1 MAAGA
6 TGERSFQETPTWA
19 VTVVCAVFVIIS
31 LLIEHG
37 IHSLGKWFRKRR
49 NKALIEALE
58 KIKSELMLLGF
69 ISLLLTVGTTYITR
83 ICIPSK
89 LGNTMLPC
97 RTDATK
103 KDQGGAGGRKLLSN
117 DGNVMWRRVLAGSSG
132 DDFCTKNGKVPLIS
146 QIAVHQ
152 LHIFIFVLAVFHILY
167 NVITMALGQAKMK
180 KWKAW
185 ESETESFEYQFTN
198 DPARFRFTHQTSFV
212 RRHSGLS
219 RTPGIKWIVAF
230 CRQFFGS
237 LSKVDY
243 LTMRRGFINAHFAP
257 DSKFNFHKYIKRSLE
272 DDFKVVVGIS
282 IPLWIFAVIFLLLN
296 VYKWYS
302 LTWLAFAPLI
312 IILLVGTKLELI
324 IMEMAQEIQDRTAF
338 VKGAPVYEFKIT
350 SCFHENLPLLL
361 IIVCLGVALQFL
373 CSYNTFPLYALVT
386 QMGSHMKQAI
396 FEEKTAK
403 ALIKWH
409 KAVKDKKNLR
419 KGGVDSSSGFMSA
432 ENTPSRGTS
441 PRLRVPLLIGMH
453 QEEGPPTRT
462 EESHNIE
469 FTFVKA

>member
-89 LGNTMLPC
+89 VGNTMLPC

-103 KDQGGAGGRKLLSN
+103 KDQGGAGRRKLLSN
-117 DGNVMWRRVLAGSSG
+117 DENVMWRRVLAGSSG
-132 DDFCTKNGKVPLIS
+132 DDFCPKNGKVPLIS

-185 ESETESFEYQFTN
+185 ESETESLEYQFTN

-219 RTPGIKWIVAF
+219 RTPGIKWI
-230 CRQFFGS
+230 
-237 LSKVDY
+237 
-243 LTMRRGFINAHFAP
+243 AHFAT

-296 VYKWYS
+296 VYEWYS

-312 IILLVGTKLELI
+312 IIPLVGTKLELI

-338 VKGAPVYEFKIT
+338 VKGAPVIEPSNKYFWFNRRQWILYLIHFTSFQYEFKIT

-396 FEEKTAK
+396 FEEQTAK
-403 ALIKWH
+403 ALMKWH
-409 KAVKDKKNLR
+409 KAVRDKKKLK
-419 KGGVDSSSGFMSA
+419 KGGVDSSSGFMSW

-441 PRLRVPLLIGMH
+441 PIHLLHKH
-453 QEEGPPTRT
+453 QTK
-462 EESHNIE
+462 NQI
-469 FTFVKA
+469 

>member
-89 LGNTMLPC
+89 VGNTMLPC

-103 KDQGGAGGRKLLSN
+103 KDQGGAGRRKLLSN
-117 DGNVMWRRVLAGSSG
+117 DENVMWRRVLAGSSG
-132 DDFCTKNGKVPLIS
+132 DDFCPKNGKVPLIS

-185 ESETESFEYQFTN
+185 ESETESLEYQFTN

-243 LTMRRGFINAHFAP
+243 LTMRRGFIDAHFAT

-272 DDFKVVVGIS
+272 DDFKVVVVFHYGFLQSFFCFSMFTI
-282 IPLWIFAVIFLLLN
+282 IP
-296 VYKWYS
+296 
-302 LTWLAFAPLI
+302 
-312 IILLVGTKLELI
+312 LVGTKLELI

-338 VKGAPVYEFKIT
+338 VKGAPVIEPSNKYFWFNRRQWILYLIHFT
-350 SCFHENLPLLL
+350 SFQ
-361 IIVCLGVALQFL
+361 V
-373 CSYNTFPLYALVT
+373 
-386 QMGSHMKQAI
+386 
-396 FEEKTAK
+396 
-403 ALIKWH
+403 
-409 KAVKDKKNLR
+409 
-419 KGGVDSSSGFMSA
+419 
-432 ENTPSRGTS
+432 
-441 PRLRVPLLIGMH
+441 
-453 QEEGPPTRT
+453 
-462 EESHNIE
+462 NIE
-469 FTFVKA
+469 VRYAS